1 MRAENFSSPESLR
14 GGRFESDGTVGVL
27 FDVALT
33 VSRRVTRRVDEK
45 IFKSRIPARGLF
57 FLSGSVKIRG
67 MKKYFLARLI
77 QLVPILFGVTF
88 LTFGMMQFAA
98 DDAVDK
104 IFEQS
109 GSVSEEIK
117 AAKRAELGLDQ
128 PFMIQ
133 YGRWLGGVL
142 TGDMGT
148 SFISG
153 KPVFETFADKLPATI
168 ELMLVSIVLTIFI
181 ATPAGIIAAVNQN
194 RPLDLLIRTV
204 SFVGNSLPNFFVGL
218 LLIYVLA
225 LKLNLL
231 PIIGQNVTMP
241 ALTLTI
247 AMGAKY
253 TRQIRAV
260 VLEELDKPYVTG
272 ARSRGVDEITILIKS
287 VLRSSLIMIITLL
300 ALSMGS
306 LLGGTAIVETIF
318 MWDGVGKMAVDAIL
332 MRDYPLIQAYVVWM
346 AIIYVMMNLAADLLY
361 HWIDPRVRYG
371 EAAS

>member
-1 MRAENFSSPESLR
+1 
-14 GGRFESDGTVGVL
+14 
-27 FDVALT
+27 
-33 VSRRVTRRVDEK
+33 
-45 IFKSRIPARGLF
+45 
-57 FLSGSVKIRG
+57 

-231 PIIGQNVTMP
+231 PIIGQNVIMP

-361 HWIDPRVRYG
+361 HWLDPRVRYG

>member
-1 MRAENFSSPESLR
+1 
-14 GGRFESDGTVGVL
+14 
-27 FDVALT
+27 
-33 VSRRVTRRVDEK
+33 
-45 IFKSRIPARGLF
+45 
-57 FLSGSVKIRG
+57 

-77 QLVPILFGVTF
+77 QLVPILFGITF

-98 DDAVDK
+98 GDAVD
-104 IFEQS
+104 IIYEQS

-133 YGRWLGGVL
+133 YGNWLGGVL
-142 TGDMGT
+142 TGDMGR

-153 KPVFETFADKLPATI
+153 KLVFETFAEKLPATI
-168 ELMLVSIVLTIFI
+168 ELMLVSILLTIFLAI
-181 ATPAGIIAAVNQN
+181 PLGILAAINQN
-194 RPLDLLIRTV
+194 RPLDYFIRSLT
-204 SFVGNSLPNFFVGL
+204 FIGNSMPNFFVGL
-218 LLIYVLA
+218 LLIYFLA

-231 PIIGQNVTMP
+231 PIIGQSVIMP

-247 AMGAKY
+247 SMAAKY

-260 VLEELDKPYVTG
+260 VLEELDKPYVIG
-272 ARSRGVDEITILIKS
+272 ARSRGVPEFTILTKS
-287 VLRSSLIMIITLL
+287 VLRSTLIMIITLL
-300 ALSMGS
+300 ALSIGS

-346 AIIYVMMNLAADLLY
+346 AIIYVFVNLAADLLY
-361 HWIDPRVRYG
+361 FFLDPRIRYG
-371 EAAS
+371 EAS

>member
-1 MRAENFSSPESLR
+1 
-14 GGRFESDGTVGVL
+14 
-27 FDVALT
+27 
-33 VSRRVTRRVDEK
+33 
-45 IFKSRIPARGLF
+45 
-57 FLSGSVKIRG
+57 
-67 MKKYFLARLI
+67 MKKYFLTRLV
-77 QLVPILFGVTF
+77 QLVPILFGITF
-88 LTFGMMQFAA
+88 LTFGMMQFAG
-98 DDAVDK
+98 DDAVD
-104 IFEQS
+104 IIYEQA
-109 GSVSEEIK
+109 GSVAEEIK

-128 PFMIQ
+128 PFLIQ

-142 TGDMGT
+142 TGDMGR

-153 KPVFETFADKLPATI
+153 KPVFETFAEKLPATV
-168 ELMLVSIVLTIFI
+168 ELMLVSILLTIFI
-181 ATPAGIIAAVNQN
+181 ATPLGILAAINQN
-194 RPLDLLIRTV
+194 RPLDWLIRAL
-204 SFVGNSLPNFFVGL
+204 SLVGNSLPNFFVGL
-218 LLIYVLA
+218 LLIYFLA

-231 PIIGQNVTMP
+231 PIIGQSVVMP

-272 ARSRGVDEITILIKS
+272 ARARGVDEVTILIKS
-287 VLRSSLIMIITLL
+287 VLRSSLVMIITLL

-346 AIIYVMMNLAADLLY
+346 AIIYVVMNLTADLLY
-361 HWIDPRVRYG
+361 HWLDPRVRYG
-371 EAAS
+371 ETS

>member
-1 MRAENFSSPESLR
+1 
-14 GGRFESDGTVGVL
+14 
-27 FDVALT
+27 
-33 VSRRVTRRVDEK
+33 
-45 IFKSRIPARGLF
+45 
-57 FLSGSVKIRG
+57 
-67 MKKYFLARLI
+67 MKKYFIARLV
-77 QLVPILFGVTF
+77 QLVPILFVITF

-109 GSVSEEIK
+109 GSVPEEVK
-117 AAKRAELGLDQ
+117 ALIRAKLGLDK
-128 PFMIQ
+128 PFLVQ
-133 YGRWLGGVL
+133 YVQWLGDVL

-153 KPVFETFADKLPATI
+153 KLVFETFAEKLPATI
-168 ELMLVSIVLTIFI
+168 ELMLVSILLTIFI
-181 ATPAGIIAAVNQN
+181 ATPLGIIAAVNQN
-194 RPLDLLIRTV
+194 RPLDYVIRALT
-204 SFVGNSLPNFFVGL
+204 FVGNSLPNFFVAL
-218 LLIYVLA
+218 LLIYFLA

-231 PIIGQNVTMP
+231 PIIGQSVIMP

-272 ARSRGVDEITILIKS
+272 ARARGVDEVTILIKS

-346 AIIYVMMNLAADLLY
+346 AIIYVVMNLAADLLY
-361 HWIDPRVRYG
+361 HWLDPRVRYG
-371 EAAS
+371 EAS

>member
-1 MRAENFSSPESLR
+1 
-14 GGRFESDGTVGVL
+14 
-27 FDVALT
+27 
-33 VSRRVTRRVDEK
+33 
-45 IFKSRIPARGLF
+45 
-57 FLSGSVKIRG
+57 

-77 QLVPILFGVTF
+77 QLIPILFGITF
-88 LTFGMMQFAA
+88 LTFGLMQFTA
-98 DDAVDK
+98 DDAVD
-104 IFEQS
+104 IIYEQS
-109 GSVSEEIK
+109 GSVAEEIK

-128 PFMIQ
+128 PFLIQ

-142 TGDMGT
+142 TGDMGK

-153 KPVFETFADKLPATI
+153 KLVFETFADKLPATI
-168 ELMLVSIVLTIFI
+168 ELMLVSILLTIFI
-181 ATPAGIIAAVNQN
+181 ATPLGILAAVNQN
-194 RPLDLLIRTV
+194 KFLDYVIRTL
-204 SFVGNSLPNFFVGL
+204 SFVGNSMPNFFVGL
-218 LLIYVLA
+218 LLIYFLA

-231 PIIGQNVTMP
+231 PIIGQNVIMP

-272 ARSRGVDEITILIKS
+272 ARSRGVDELTILTKS
-287 VLRSSLIMIITLL
+287 VLRSTLIMIITLL

-332 MRDYPLIQAYVVWM
+332 TRDYPLIQAYVVWM
-346 AIIYVMMNLAADLLY
+346 AIIYVLMNLAADLLY
-361 HWIDPRVRYG
+361 HWLDPRIRYG
-371 EAAS
+371 DLS

>member
-1 MRAENFSSPESLR
+1 
-14 GGRFESDGTVGVL
+14 
-27 FDVALT
+27 
-33 VSRRVTRRVDEK
+33 
-45 IFKSRIPARGLF
+45 
-57 FLSGSVKIRG
+57 
-67 MKKYFLARLI
+67 
-77 QLVPILFGVTF
+77 
-88 LTFGMMQFAA
+88 MMQFTS
-98 DDAVDK
+98 DDAVD
-104 IFEQS
+104 IIYEQS
-109 GSVSEEIK
+109 GSVAEEIK

-128 PFMIQ
+128 PFLIQ

-142 TGDMGT
+142 TGDMGK

-153 KPVFETFADKLPATI
+153 KLVFETFADKLPATI
-168 ELMLVSIVLTIFI
+168 ELMLVSILLTIFI
-181 ATPAGIIAAVNQN
+181 ATPLGILAAVNQN
-194 RPLDLLIRTV
+194 RPLDYLIRAL
-204 SFVGNSLPNFFVGL
+204 SFVGNSMPNFFAGL
-218 LLIYVLA
+218 LLIYFLA

-231 PIIGQNVTMP
+231 PIIGQSVIMP

-272 ARSRGVDEITILIKS
+272 ARSRGVPELTILIKS
-287 VLRSSLIMIITLL
+287 VLRSTLIMIITLL

-332 MRDYPLIQAYVVWM
+332 TRDYPLIQAYVVWM

-361 HWIDPRVRYG
+361 HWLDPRVRYG
-371 EAAS
+371 ETS

>member
-1 MRAENFSSPESLR
+1 MHS
-14 GGRFESDGTVGVL
+14 
-27 FDVALT
+27 
-33 VSRRVTRRVDEK
+33 
-45 IFKSRIPARGLF
+45 
-57 FLSGSVKIRG
+57 SVKIRG

-77 QLVPILFGVTF
+77 QLIPILFGITF

-98 DDAVDK
+98 GDAVD
-104 IFEQS
+104 IIYEQA
-109 GSVSEEIK
+109 GSVAEEIK

-128 PFMIQ
+128 PFLIQ
-133 YGRWLGGVL
+133 YGRWLGGIL
-142 TGDMGT
+142 TGDMGK

-153 KPVFETFADKLPATI
+153 KEVFETFADKLPATI
-168 ELMLVSIVLTIFI
+168 ELMLVSILLTIFI
-181 ATPAGIIAAVNQN
+181 ATPAGILAAVNQN
-194 RPLDLLIRTV
+194 RLIDYIIRTL
-204 SFVGNSLPNFFVGL
+204 SFVGNSMPNFFTGL
-218 LLIYVLA
+218 LLIYFLT

-231 PIIGQNVTMP
+231 PIIGQSVVMP

-260 VLEELDKPYVTG
+260 VLEELDKPYVMG
-272 ARSRGVDEITILIKS
+272 ARSRGVSELTILIKS
-287 VLRSSLIMIITLL
+287 VLRSTLIMIITLL

-346 AIIYVMMNLAADLLY
+346 AIIYVLMNLVADLLY
-361 HWIDPRVRYG
+361 HWLDPRVRYG
-371 EAAS
+371 ESS